1 MNSKVEVIGN
11 TNVTIY
17 IPSIT
22 KEEIDIDSTLIDVAA
37 QKARNCLSDLF
48 KGATSDLD
56 ITGAFKHKVVKLQH
70 RIIHERNKLI
80 IAASNSG
87 YLNEENEKKI
97 IKLFIVPSLPDIYS
111 LLIVVC
117 VRCV

>member
-22 KEEIDIDSTLIDVAA
+22 KEGIDIDSTLIDVAA

-48 KGATSDLD
+48 EGATSDLD
-56 ITGAFKHKVVKLQH
+56 IIGAFKHKVGKLQQ
-70 RIIHERNKLI
+70 R
-80 IAASNSG
+80 
-87 YLNEENEKKI
+87 YQ
-97 IKLFIVPSLPDIYS
+97 
-111 LLIVVC
+111 
-117 VRCV
+117 